1 MQVNSGKLFRKL
13 EIIWVKKVFYF
24 EKKKMIIF
32 KKFFLKVQNKRFLLI
47 YEKKT

>member
-1 MQVNSGKLFRKL
+1 MLVNSGKLFRKL

-32 KKFFLKVQNKRFLLI
+32 KKFFFKGAKQKVLI
-47 YEKKT
+47 NL